1 MRDLSRFPN
10 ELIPLRRVLLIN
22 LLANRSLH
30 LTHMNLLLID
40 YSLLILMSS
49 RLRRCINPPH
59 PSSTML
65 SFITGLR
72 VIESLNPP

>member
-1 MRDLSRFPN
+1 MDLSRFPN

-59 PSSTML
+59 PNSTML